1 MRKTILATIFCLV
14 LSSYS
19 ASADDRAI
27 SANKLPATAQ
37 SFLNTYYKGN
47 DIIVATQ
54 DWGLFSSDYSVVLA
68 DGTKVEFD
76 NNGQWDSVHSRTTNI
91 PSGIIPSQIINYVN
105 QHFPSMVISK
115 IERDRRGYEVQLRNG
130 LELKFDLAFNCVEID
145 D

>member
-54 DWGLFSSDYSVVLA
+54 DWGVFGSDYSVVLA
-68 DGTKVEFD
+68 DGTKVEVG
-76 NNGQWDSVHSRTTNI
+76 NNGECIAAPQTFPPALSR
-91 PSGIIPSQIINYVN
+91 
-105 QHFPSMVISK
+105 
-115 IERDRRGYEVQLRNG
+115 RRLSTM
-130 LELKFDLAFNCVEID
+130 
-145 D
+145 